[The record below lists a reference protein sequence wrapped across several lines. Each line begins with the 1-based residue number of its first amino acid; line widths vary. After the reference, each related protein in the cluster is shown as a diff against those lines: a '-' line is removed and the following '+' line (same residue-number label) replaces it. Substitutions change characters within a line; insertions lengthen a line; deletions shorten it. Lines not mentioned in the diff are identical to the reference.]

1 MKNTEIRELSDK
13 ELNGRISEEKQL
25 LTKMRFSNAVSPLDN
40 PRKIKESKKTDCT
53 SAYRAKKASVSKRS
67 IKK

>member
-40 PRKIKESKKTDCT
+40 PRKIKESKKLIARLLTEQ
-53 SAYRAKKASVSKRS
+53 KKRQLANVQ
-67 IKK
+67 

>member
-13 ELNGRISEEKQL
+13 ELNGRIGEEKQL

-40 PRKIKESKKTDCT
+40 PRKIKESKKLIARLLTEQ
-53 SAYRAKKASVSKRS
+53 KKRQLAHVQ
-67 IKK
+67 